1 LVYFVKLIEFF
12 LGFKTLRKLNS
23 YGDVLRFRRK
33 IYFSENRGFSEIR
46 KSLSEYIALFNKTLD
61 PNLGN
66 AYLISGLDMLNA
78 LQSTSISNQPKQSVY
93 ILEANSTDLKTLN
106 DLDENWNYQN
116 HSFSNQTLK
125 FNLILVHGSAI
136 PDFEQTENLLF
147 SLGKGQLYI
156 KIETGNIAGLNQFE
170 KLRLFFGSKKD
181 VLVSTYPLNEDSDIM
196 LIERKWG

>member
-1 LVYFVKLIEFF
+1 MVYFVKLIGFF

-23 YGDVLRFRRK
+23 HGDVLRFRRK

-46 KSLSEYIALFNKTLD
+46 KSLSEYKALFNKTLD

-66 AYLISGLDMLNA
+66 TYLISGLDMLNA
-78 LQSTSISNQPKQSVY
+78 VQSTSISNQPKQTVY
-93 ILEANSTDLKTLN
+93 ILEANATELKTLN

-125 FNLILVHGSAI
+125 FNLILAHGSAI
-136 PDFEQTENLLF
+136 PDFEQSENLLY

-156 KIETGNIAGLNQFE
+156 KIDTGNIAGLNQFE